1 MMYILYFVSVIIIY
15 FMYAAIPPPIS
26 HSETEYTQSTAYT
39 KTQLENEIEYSI
51 QNGTLFGVE
60 CSSVAEPNNSYIG
73 RVTWY
78 KKNSEGLYL
87 STSVSISMEKPT
99 HHFYVY
105 MKMY

>member
-26 HSETEYTQSTAYT
+26 LSETDYTQSTAYT
-39 KTQLENEIEYSI
+39 KTQFENKIEYSI
-51 QNGTLFGVE
+51 QRGTLFGVE

-87 STSVSISMEKPT
+87 STSVSISMEAYT
-99 HHFYVY
+99 SFLCIY
-105 MKMY
+105 